1 MGSWLTLNGEAV
13 QALMSAK
20 KELTIEFT
28 LQEKLYRT
36 RIPAG
41 ADLTPY
47 LQADGSL
54 CILCL
59 AEAFGYESADPLD

>member
-1 MGSWLTLNGEAV
+1 MADAERGSRSGPDERE
-13 QALMSAK
+13 

-41 ADLTPY
+41 ADMTPY